1 MEEEEV
7 EVVEEGVADKM
18 NVEMSLAELGEDDL
32 KIEES
37 IVPQNEGNQ
46 SIIKNAVSNV
56 GELHI
61 VEFDG
66 FEHQT
71 GEEENLKLKSLE
83 NFEAASEKE
92 IEVYR
97 TDLCDF
103 SGNFLHHNDMP
114 GGSQVSPDLSRDHL
128 KMSATVSKNVE
139 IVKKEILLK
148 KVKT

>member
-1 MEEEEV
+1 MAEV
-7 EVVEEGVADKM
+7 EDEAEED
-18 NVEMSLAELGEDDL
+18 
-32 KIEES
+32 
-37 IVPQNEGNQ
+37 
-46 SIIKNAVSNV
+46 V

-71 GEEENLKLKSLE
+71 GEGENLQLNLLE
-83 NFEAASEKE
+83 SFEAASEKE

-114 GGSQVSPDLSRDHL
+114 GGSQVSPDLGSRDHL
-128 KMSATVSKNVE
+128 KMSATVSKNVG